1 MNLLQRITA
10 LVKPPVEERR
20 GSFSI
25 MVASPEILPARID
38 RLLAA
43 LQAARGSYVQQR
55 KTLYDIYQNCID
67 FDSQLRGLIERRI
80 LNTSGRKLE
89 YISASGKIIKA
100 GNKILEAPRFN
111 QFIRDA
117 IYFRVFWGMGLFEI
131 KPVKWNEQMLFDY
144 NVIPIN
150 HIDPYERKVRKTA
163 FSEDKGDKSYKG
175 MRNVIFVGEP
185 DNLGLM
191 LPASIQC
198 IYKRAAMNDYAQYS
212 LLAGTNFQTIKYR
225 GKVPDQKQ
233 REAIRRQV
241 LEARGGVIDL
251 PPDMDV
257 LTENQSSAAQNQLFE
272 NKLKYH
278 DDQLAKLILGQTMT
292 TDEGSSYSQA
302 EVHERQQET
311 IFDADA
317 KFIIDMLNYDF
328 IEAHDILGVTK
339 SGRWQFAD
347 NNSVKVEKN
356 IEIDLKLKQLGYNF
370 TPEQIA
376 EKYEL
381 DNPEKS
387 KDDDN
392 IPDEQKEVQTD

>member
-1 MNLLQRITA
+1 MNIIQRVA
-10 LVKPPVEERR
+10 AYVKPPVEKKE
-20 GSFSI
+20 GSFSMI
-25 MVASPEILPARID
+25 TAPIEVVPARID
-38 RLLAA
+38 KFLAA
-43 LQAARGSYVQQR
+43 LSMARGVYSQER
-55 KTLYDIYQNCID
+55 KILYDMYQNSID
-67 FDSQLRGLIERRI
+67 FDSQLRSLIEKRV

-89 YISASGKIIKA
+89 YVNSVGKPIKA
-100 GNKILEAPRFN
+100 ANKILEAPRFN

-117 IYFRVFWGMGLFEI
+117 IYYRVFWGMGLFEI
-131 KPVKWNEQMLFDY
+131 RTKKWNEQMLFDY
-144 NVIPIN
+144 NVIPPE
-150 HIDPYERKVRKTA
+150 HIDPYEQLVRKTA
-163 FSEDKGDKSYKG
+163 YGEDREDKSYKDK
-175 MRNVIFVGEP
+175 RNVIFVGSPE
-185 DNLGLM
+185 DFGLL
-191 LPASIQC
+191 LPATIQC

-212 LLAGTNFQTIKYR
+212 VLAGTNFQTIKYR

-233 REAIRRQV
+233 REAIRRQM

-251 PPDMDV
+251 PPDIDV
-257 LTENQSSAAQNQLFE
+257 MTENQSSTSQNQLFE

-278 DDQLAKLILGQTMT
+278 DEQLAKLILGQTMT
-292 TDEGSSYSQA
+292 TEDGSSYAQA

-311 IFDADA
+311 IFDSDA
-317 KFIIDMLNYDF
+317 KAIIDMLNYDF
-328 IEAHDILGVTK
+328 IEGHKILGVTM